1 MNCARFRFYL
11 LRDLYCIV
19 LCLGFLVLTC
29 SAQTPAR
36 PQARPAARA
45 SGALAA
51 QSTPAAQAQPK
62 YKGIWE
68 RVNYGEDINLNSVYF
83 VSAQTGWASGGGSG
97 GGGTILNTQ
106 DGGEHWNVQWGDPH
120 GTEDA
125 PSHFFFLDATL
136 GWACQGYDH
145 LLHTTDGHTWVASG
159 SMGHY
164 ANDYVFTSEKNGLF
178 VSGST
183 DINRTTDGGR
193 SWKVVNQ
200 CAAKIQVDGL
210 PRNVS
215 CNWEKL
221 NFPTPTMGY
230 AIAWIDQTSLAVLG
244 KTSDGGATW
253 TVKIFDDLAG
263 GYPGDVFFQDANNG
277 LMRKGNVYEGQ
288 LSKTTDGGA
297 TWTAGASPKG
307 AILRFADPEVGWEFY
322 GNELHF
328 TTDGGQHWNS
338 RAFKFPTEVTAFTLP
353 RRDRAYVVGNHGM
366 IYRYRV
372 VPIEFT
378 AAGALDAPAMPA
390 YGGAIVP
397 QLQQMQTQVT
407 ALQTQIST
415 AAASGSSASGVPAGI
430 ASGTGAAPSGSNA
443 SSTSGFSQ
451 NAPAS
456 GGFAQ
461 NTSAQSG
468 AGAAPAGQPAAS
480 GGFSQDSSSAGS
492 FAQDPNAA
500 AGGFA
505 QDASAA
511 PPSQFVQSCC
521 ASQIQSLQTTFT
533 GVAQLVPN
541 FSGQFRNLN
550 LLFVGLN
557 MLSDMMNRA
566 KQMRDSMVALK
577 KAPDAQTALAA
588 LTTLLTNVQ
597 GASQAI
603 TTQFSNLSAAPAFGS
618 PAGVIGNQVSGAGA
632 PPADSSSTPAAAS
645 APDASGQPANQTTS
659 GSQNSAGAAAGKAL
673 DKLKKK
679 FPPF

>member
-1 MNCARFRFYL
+1 
-11 LRDLYCIV
+11 
-19 LCLGFLVLTC
+19 
-29 SAQTPAR
+29 
-36 PQARPAARA
+36 
-45 SGALAA
+45 
-51 QSTPAAQAQPK
+51 
-62 YKGIWE
+62 
-68 RVNYGEDINLNSVYF
+68 
-83 VSAQTGWASGGGSG
+83 
-97 GGGTILNTQ
+97 
-106 DGGEHWNVQWGDPH
+106 
-120 GTEDA
+120 
-125 PSHFFFLDATL
+125 
-136 GWACQGYDH
+136 
-145 LLHTTDGHTWVASG
+145 
-159 SMGHY
+159 
-164 ANDYVFTSEKNGLF
+164 
-178 VSGST
+178 
-183 DINRTTDGGR
+183 
-193 SWKVVNQ
+193 
-200 CAAKIQVDGL
+200 
-210 PRNVS
+210 
-215 CNWEKL
+215 
-221 NFPTPTMGY
+221 
-230 AIAWIDQTSLAVLG
+230 
-244 KTSDGGATW
+244 
-253 TVKIFDDLAG
+253 
-263 GYPGDVFFQDANNG
+263 
-277 LMRKGNVYEGQ
+277 
-288 LSKTTDGGA
+288 
-297 TWTAGASPKG
+297 
-307 AILRFADPEVGWEFY
+307 
-322 GNELHF
+322 
-328 TTDGGQHWNS
+328 
-338 RAFKFPTEVTAFTLP
+338 
-353 RRDRAYVVGNHGM
+353 
-366 IYRYRV
+366 
-372 VPIEFT
+372 
-378 AAGALDAPAMPA
+378 
-390 YGGAIVP
+390 
-397 QLQQMQTQVT
+397 MQTQVT